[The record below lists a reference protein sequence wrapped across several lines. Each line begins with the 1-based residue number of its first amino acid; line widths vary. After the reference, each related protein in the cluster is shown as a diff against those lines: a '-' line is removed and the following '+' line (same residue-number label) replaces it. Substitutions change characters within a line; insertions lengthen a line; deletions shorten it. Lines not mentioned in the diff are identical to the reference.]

1 MCLAHQWRRWRSE
14 SGLPSA
20 KHVIAWVTVLFFC
33 LPLLRFY
40 SVTELDPA
48 RCPERGHSHETALHS
63 GEEHSHPGEVT
74 SPDDDGGFYFRHCK
88 DTYDGMGLT
97 PVQAL
102 GAPATVSWQPPETS
116 LATLSSEV
124 LRPPQADIPPPFH
137 PPRQRR

>member
-1 MCLAHQWRRWRSE
+1 MGLAHQGQGRRNE
-14 SGLPSA
+14 SVSPSA
-20 KHVIAWVTVLFFC
+20 KQVIVWATVVFFC
-33 LPLLRFY
+33 LPMFRFY

-48 RCPERGHSHETALHS
+48 FCRDHDHSHETALHS

-74 SPDDDGGFYFRHCK
+74 SPDDDSGFYFRHCK

-97 PVQAL
+97 PVQTL
-102 GAPATVSWQPPETS
+102 GAPAAVSWQPPETF